1 MQHNDA
7 YWKMRRKMVKDL
19 GDQIDKVQADKE
31 RSETEVNAELIKR
44 LQLLRQETDEVLEK
58 LNDLKDAS
66 ENTEK
71 NFKEKAE
78 KAVDDLKAAVDD
90 AISRFK

>member
-7 YWKMRRKMVKDL
+7 YWKNRRKMIKDL

-31 RSETEVNAELIKR
+31 RSETEVNAEIIKH
-44 LQLLRQETDEVLEK
+44 LQMLRQKTDEVLEK

-66 ENTEK
+66 ENTGK
-71 NFKEKAE
+71 KFKEKAE